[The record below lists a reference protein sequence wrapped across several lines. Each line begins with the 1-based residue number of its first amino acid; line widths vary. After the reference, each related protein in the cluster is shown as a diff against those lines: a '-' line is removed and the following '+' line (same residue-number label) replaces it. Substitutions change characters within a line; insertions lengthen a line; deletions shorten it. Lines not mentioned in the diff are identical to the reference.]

1 MEACP
6 KYDINLWDL
15 RMLRVLKD
23 KILAIFNKSSV
34 FHFFILFFKAVMI
47 AHLIFL
53 LFLGITSLGMT
64 IYLQLASPPTYPTMV
79 ALNFLASK
87 RGRGGD

>member
-34 FHFFILFFKAVMI
+34 FHFFILFFRAK
-47 AHLIFL
+47 FL
-53 LFLGITSLGMT
+53 TSMPNHVH
-64 IYLQLASPPTYPTMV
+64 I
-79 ALNFLASK
+79 
-87 RGRGGD
+87 

>member
-34 FHFFILFFKAVMI
+34 FHFFILFFKAK
-47 AHLIFL
+47 L
-53 LFLGITSLGMT
+53 S
-64 IYLQLASPPTYPTMV
+64 
-79 ALNFLASK
+79 
-87 RGRGGD
+87 